1 MISKIWEEKR
11 DFVKDLGAFISAITG
26 MNVGVDEK
34 AAGRVV
40 SM

>member
-11 DFVKDLGAFISAITG
+11 DFVKDLGVFILVIMG

-34 AAGRVV
+34 VV
-40 SM
+40 G